1 MTVDDIVN
9 YVKRDGV
16 VMSISTDGRII
27 LKGKKVKIE
36 HWTETIRQNKPA
48 IVMLLQPGSDGWSIK
63 DWCEFFNEKAGIT
76 QSSHG
81 LLRQQA
87 EKIAF
92 SICIEQ
98 WHTLNPI
105 LSKKSK
111 CARCEKKTGLIL
123 PYLTGQSTHTWLHQ
137 DCSHEWHQSQRKKA
151 IEALYGMG
159 IMDSN

>member
-1 MTVDDIVN
+1 MTVDELVD
-9 YVKRDGV
+9 YVQRDGV
-16 VMSISTDGRII
+16 VMSVSTDGRII
-27 LKGKKVKIE
+27 LKGNKVKIE

-48 IVMLLQPGSDGWSIK
+48 VITLLKPGSDGWSRR
-63 DWCEFFNEKAGIT
+63 DWREFFNVKTGIA
-76 QSSHG
+76 QCSHG

-98 WHTLNPI
+98 WHTLN
-105 LSKKSK
+105 LVSTKKSD

-151 IEALYGMG
+151 IEALNQMG
-159 IMDSN
+159 IMYSN